1 MTDSLQAGISRLTSF
16 SPTTFFGRYPGSRLA
31 AMAVAGA
38 LAMTSGLVAAQQQ
51 KPVKIGVPTAV
62 QFQVGRDTQ
71 EAIKMAMDEI
81 NGKGGVLGRTLEMV
95 VADETENPE
104 TGINAIKKLTADEK
118 ADVLIGGYT
127 SGVTLAQLPHIS
139 QAKTIYLGV
148 GAASPAIT
156 AKVKQD
162 YENYKYIFRTGP
174 INAAHQARG
183 LVGFISGMLIG
194 ELGYKKIAIVG
205 ENAKWVQDL
214 VPILKKGAIEVG
226 ADVRLT
232 EFFDVNTSDFSP
244 LLSKVRSSE
253 AQFLIV
259 ILSHGSSDTFA
270 KQWHDAR
277 VPIPYGGVDV
287 KSMDGDFFDRVGGK
301 SISQIAANFAVRA
314 PLSPKTIPFFDEF
327 KKRTGRVPVYT
338 AYGAYDSVHAYA
350 QAVERAKSFD
360 TNAIIKELEKTSM
373 PGIGGQLEY
382 DEMHDVKAGG
392 KNNNLLFAQW
402 QDKGNRVVV
411 WPKELRSGKMIMPP
425 WMQK

>member
-1 MTDSLQAGISRLTSF
+1 MTESFQAGVFRPKSF
-16 SPTTFFGRYPGSRLA
+16 SPTTFFSRYTGSRLA
-31 AMAVAGA
+31 ALAVTASLVMA
-38 LAMTSGLVAAQQQ
+38 SGLAAAQQ

-71 EAIKMAMDEI
+71 DAIKIAMDEI
-81 NGKGGVLGRTLEMV
+81 NAKGGVLGRKLEMV

-232 EFFDVNTSDFSP
+232 EFFDTNTSDFSP

-277 VPIPYGGVDV
+277 VPIPYGGIDV

-314 PLSPKTIPFFDEF
+314 PLTPKTIPFFDEF

-338 AYGAYDSVHAYA
+338 AYGAYDSVYAYA

-373 PGIGGQLEY
+373 VGIAGQLEY

-411 WPKELRSGKMIMPP
+411 WPKEVRNGQVISPP
-425 WMQK
+425 WLKK

>member
-1 MTDSLQAGISRLTSF
+1 MTESVQAGVFRPKSF
-16 SPTTFFGRYPGSRLA
+16 SPTTFFKRYTGSRLA
-31 AMAVAGA
+31 ALAVTAS
-38 LAMTSGLVAAQQQ
+38 LAMASGLAPAQQ

-71 EAIKMAMDEI
+71 DAIKIAMDEI
-81 NGKGGVLGRTLEMV
+81 NAKGGVLGRKLEMV

-214 VPILKKGAIEVG
+214 VPILKKGATEVG

-232 EFFDVNTSDFSP
+232 EFFDTNTSDFSP

-277 VPIPYGGVDV
+277 VPIPYGGIDV

-301 SISQIAANFAVRA
+301 SISEIAANFAVRA
-314 PLSPKTIPFFDEF
+314 PLTPKTIPFFDEF

-338 AYGAYDSVHAYA
+338 AYGAYDSVYAYV

-373 PGIGGQLEY
+373 VGIAGQLEY

-411 WPKELRSGKMIMPP
+411 WPKEVRNGQVISPP
-425 WMQK
+425 WLKK